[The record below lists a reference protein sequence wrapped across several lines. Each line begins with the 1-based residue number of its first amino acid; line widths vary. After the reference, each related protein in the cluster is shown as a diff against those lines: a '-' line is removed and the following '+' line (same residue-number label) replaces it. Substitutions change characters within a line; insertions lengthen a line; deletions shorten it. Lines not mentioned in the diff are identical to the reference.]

1 MDVFK
6 PKSLSEMNAEFAQKI
21 ARAAEENQA
30 NSQPIEESSLETQVE
45 QIEQMIDAA
54 QPVQEQPS
62 LAEEIP
68 AEETDTIEFPAEEV
82 PAEESPAPEAEAN
95 EAPAEETIIEETPA
109 DEESAEEAFVE
120 AAPVEKAPAPEAEVI
135 EAPVEEAPA
144 EAAPIEE
151 TPAVEPEEEIN
162 LFEDIKLPIL
172 DEKTGEVIETTAT
185 PVPFEHNEPI
195 PTGYFDFP
203 KEPEIAPIVEEA
215 PEIVPIVEFPPEIVP
230 IVETPPEIV
239 PIVEEAPTVAP
250 IVDEFPE
257 APTAAEEVPVEQA
270 ASEAEPKFDFER
282 VVYYPDEEPV
292 RRKKGGGAKLIL
304 NIAIIGAIILSL
316 LLGMAAFMTAE
327 PGRFIFGNGLLAC
340 ENTVENTNIKDG
352 MLVFVQ
358 KAEEAANN
366 EFVAVHQG
374 DIKEYKILPARSIS
388 EQDIIFA
395 IAKREIPFAGKLAS
409 LISDNSIIFAV
420 IAVLLIGALVVVRI
434 VVGKRSKDTEPTAAD
449 LAPRRKPKKEVLD
462 I

>member
-54 QPVQEQPS
+54 QPIQEQPS
-62 LAEEIP
+62 LAEEI
-68 AEETDTIEFPAEEV
+68 PAEEV

-120 AAPVEKAPAPEAEVI
+120 AAPVEEAPAPEAEVI
-135 EAPVEEAPA
+135 EAPAEEEPA

-185 PVPFEHNEPI
+185 TVQFEHNEPI

-203 KEPEIAPIVEEA
+203 KEPETAPVVEEA

-352 MLVFVQ
+352 MIVFVQ

-420 IAVLLIGALVVVRI
+420 IAVLLIGALVVVRL